1 MRVSGTSHGVNSRQ
15 NDKRTKKRKNGT
27 PAAAEKHGLGGAGGQ
42 RPVAPHLARGRM
54 PLVASIN
61 CFAPD
66 LPAWLARVGRLPD
79 ETRPGGH
86 RKPRAACGPVEGRV
100 IDDTLAASPW
110 PIKARIPD
118 SFRIISDTATS
129 SIPSSKR
136 PPTQHGSKS
145 CGGEPK
151 RRPAAHFMAATRIA
165 VLRLSEIAQ

>member
-1 MRVSGTSHGVNSRQ
+1 MRVSGASLRLNSRQ

-100 IDDTLAASPW
+100 IDNT
-110 PIKARIPD
+110 
-118 SFRIISDTATS
+118 T
-129 SIPSSKR
+129 
-136 PPTQHGSKS
+136 PT
-145 CGGEPK
+145 
-151 RRPAAHFMAATRIA
+151 RRRAPGRQRMAERTRTNETDDQG
-165 VLRLSEIAQ
+165 VLCQ